1 MQTNL
6 KNHFIT
12 ELEFSVTAPLEKDIL
27 SQIQDSARIDSDEDY
42 VFFEFYDGHA
52 AIGWL
57 QKPDKKHSQSNIN
70 FIYRTQK
77 GRKPKK
83 ELPKISQLIE
93 ILSTIDNVFDFECTA
108 TVSFPK
114 KVKPKPIIQLPHKP
128 LQLPD
133 MPFDFIQGMH
143 LTKVDGGKTKYEVFL
158 DAPTPGEILENIV
171 FTYSSRFV
179 PNLACNITAEAINI
193 SERFVMLEQDRGKK
207 YETKL

>member
-70 FIYRTQK
+70 FIYRHKK

-108 TVSFPK
+108 TVSSRK
-114 KVKPKPIIQLPHKP
+114 K
-128 LQLPD
+128 
-133 MPFDFIQGMH
+133 
-143 LTKVDGGKTKYEVFL
+143 
-158 DAPTPGEILENIV
+158 
-171 FTYSSRFV
+171 
-179 PNLACNITAEAINI
+179 
-193 SERFVMLEQDRGKK
+193 
-207 YETKL
+207 